1 MAKEQRI
8 EERLL
13 GGSRIE
19 VSAIGLGCMS
29 LSGIYGASSDDDGI
43 ALIRAALDHGITLLD
58 TSDAYGAGHNE
69 ELVGKAIKGRRSEV
83 VLATKFGNLG
93 GRGGKFADGRP
104 EYAASSCEASL
115 KRLGVETIDLYYQHR
130 VDPMVP
136 IEETVGAM
144 ARLVAQGKVRALG
157 LSEARPET
165 IRRAQKVHPIA
176 AVQNEFSLLYRAEGE
191 ETRRT
196 TRELDIA
203 FVAYSPLGRGLLT
216 AKIAGPASLSETD
229 ARRRHPRFAQ
239 ENLARNII
247 WSWCAGSRR
256 WRARRVARPANSPS
270 PGCSPRARTLLR
282 SRGRSGRSASWRTSG
297 RFLSISP
304 PAISR
309 ASPRLSRWVQ
319 SRGCAIRKRKWA
331 VSISE
336 ADAADVVPASHN
348 GNPRSTAGPAGSIG
362 PSAEA
367 ARCGFKKISGACHTG
382 RFHLVMLAETE
393 VTKERQSWNRD

>member
-13 GGSRIE
+13 GGSGIE

-144 ARLVAQGKVRALG
+144 AR
-157 LSEARPET
+157 
-165 IRRAQKVHPIA
+165 RRARQGARAGLERGAAGNHPP
-176 AVQNEFSLLYRAEGE
+176 RAEGSPHC
-191 ETRRT
+191 RGSKRV
-196 TRELDIA
+196 L
-203 FVAYSPLGRGLLT
+203 VAL
-216 AKIAGPASLSETD
+216 
-229 ARRRHPRFAQ
+229 
-239 ENLARNII
+239 
-247 WSWCAGSRR
+247 SRR
-256 WRARRVARPANSPS
+256 GGGDPS
-270 PGCSPRARTLLR
+270 H
-282 SRGRSGRSASWRTSG
+282 
-297 RFLSISP
+297 
-304 PAISR
+304 
-309 ASPRLSRWVQ
+309 
-319 SRGCAIRKRKWA
+319 
-331 VSISE
+331 
-336 ADAADVVPASHN
+336 DA
-348 GNPRSTAGPAGSIG
+348 
-362 PSAEA
+362 
-367 ARCGFKKISGACHTG
+367 
-382 RFHLVMLAETE
+382 
-393 VTKERQSWNRD
+393 